1 MNTMN
6 ITAELIKKLPKT
18 DLHVHLDGC
27 VNAELMVSMAKEQ
40 NINLVEESRKLGIGG
55 LESASVEELNEK
67 VFLEEYNS
75 LAEYLIPFE
84 LVNCVLRTSEG
95 LEEAAYRL
103 AIDEFSEGVR
113 YFEVRYAPQKHWKN
127 GFDWHEIVGAVDRGC
142 KRACREFNEKEK
154 ENIQNGA
161 PEYTFGIILC
171 AIRWIFPQMG
181 DYYETLGKLHI
192 GDDLM
197 VLCSMASLEVARLA
211 VSSKQRGMN
220 VVGFDLAGR
229 EDGYPPEFCREA
241 FEYCYLNGMQ
251 TTCHAGEAYGCE
263 SISSAIKYCWA
274 RRIGHGTQLFSRD
287 KILRRNPDGTEMSND
302 EKDKYIQTTAER
314 MSRERITL
322 EVCLKSNSQTL
333 PTLRDLSNHPVTDF
347 LKYGLRVALSTD
359 NRSISRVTVTDEY
372 LRFNELFGLNKKL
385 LKTLCIAG
393 FKGAFYPGTY
403 PEQRI
408 YMRKAIDYFD
418 KIMSQHKF

>member
-1 MNTMN
+1 MNSMN
-6 ITAELIKKLPKT
+6 ITSELIKKLPKT

-27 VNAELMVSMAKEQ
+27 VDAQLMVDLAKDQ
-40 NINLVEESRKLGIGG
+40 KVDLIEESKKLGIGN
-55 LESASVEELNEK
+55 LASASVDELNDK

-84 LVNCVLRTSEG
+84 LVNAVLRTSEG

-103 AIDEFSEGVR
+103 AVDEFSEGVR
-113 YFEVRYAPQKHWKN
+113 YFEVRYAPQKHWRKD
-127 GFDWHEIVGAVDRGC
+127 FDWYEIVAAVDRGC
-142 KRACREFNEKEK
+142 KRACKEFNLKNKDELEK
-154 ENIQNGA
+154 GA
-161 PEYTFGIILC
+161 PEYSFGIILC

-181 DYYETLGKLHI
+181 DYYETLSSLHI
-192 GDDLM
+192 GEDLM
-197 VLCSMASLEVARLA
+197 DLCGLAALEVARLA
-211 VSSKQRGMN
+211 VSCKERGMN

-229 EDGYPPEFCREA
+229 EDGYPPEFCKDA

-251 TTCHAGEAYGCE
+251 ATCHAGEAYGCE

-287 KILRRNPDGTEMSND
+287 KILRRNPNGAEMTAD
-302 EKDKYIQTTAER
+302 EKDRYIQTTAER

-333 PTLRDLSNHPVTDF
+333 PSLRDLSNHPVTDF

-359 NRSISRVTVTDEY
+359 NRAISRVTVTDEY
-372 LRFNELFGLNKKL
+372 MSFNKLFGFNKKL
-385 LKTLCIAG
+385 LKTLCVAG

-403 PEQRI
+403 PEQRV

-418 KIMSQHKF
+418 RVMAESGI